1 MPLDLLDPDTARAWM
16 LPLHGSVGVFA
27 LIGGAGALLTK
38 KGSPAHRR
46 WGQLFMAGMAG
57 AVVFAVPVLIATGNL
72 FLTGMG
78 AFAAYMSWTG
88 WRIARQRAAAG
99 GGLDQAVSG
108 LMIALGLLFAA
119 FGGLKLAQGAG
130 PMAAV
135 PIAMGLGCAAFARQ
149 HLRWYRAPAAARRP
163 WVAEHLGAA
172 GGGFIAGL
180 TAFGAAAGTNLLP
193 QVPEPLYW
201 LGPAAVLSPLLARWG
216 KRVEAE
222 AAAKMASGT
231 SSSADSGGSG
241 AEVKGEA

>member
-1 MPLDLLDPDTARAWM
+1 MPLDLLDPETARAWM
-16 LPLHGSVGVFA
+16 LPLHGGVGLLA
-27 LIGGAGALLTK
+27 LIGGTGAILTK

-46 WGQLFMAGMAG
+46 AGQLFMLGMAG
-57 AVVFAVPVLIATGNL
+57 AVLFAVPVLIATGNL

-99 GGLDQAVSG
+99 GPLDRGVSG
-108 LMIALGLLFAA
+108 LMIVLGLLFAA
-119 FGGLKLAQGAG
+119 FGAIRFAQGAG
-130 PMAAV
+130 GLAVV
-135 PIAMGLGCAAFARQ
+135 PIAMGLGSAAFARQ

-193 QVPEPLYW
+193 QVPEALLW
-201 LGPAAVLSPLLARWG
+201 LAPAAVLSPLLMRWG

-222 AAAKMASGT
+222 TKAKRASST
-231 SSSADSGGSG
+231 SSS
-241 AEVKGEA
+241 